1 MSGAQLVQKLWNYC
15 SILRDDGLSYGDY
28 VEQLT
33 FLLFLKMAD
42 EQSKPPFDKQ
52 SPIPPKYSWPA
63 LLKLDGDDLE
73 IHYRHTLEELGKRA
87 GMLGVIFRK
96 AQNKIQDP
104 AKLRRLIVDL
114 IDKEQWS
121 SLSADVKGDAYE
133 GLLQKNA
140 EDVKGGAGQYFTPR
154 PLIAAMVDAIAPGP
168 NQTICDPACGTG
180 GFLLAAHDY
189 IVGHYQ
195 LDRAQKKQLKNGTL
209 FGIELVDSVT
219 RLCAMNLLLHGI
231 GGELEENLPV
241 VTKDALAAKH
251 GEYDIVLANPPFGK
265 KSSVTIVNEAGET
278 SKESL
283 IINRD
288 DFWASTSNKQLNFLQ
303 HIFTILKQHG
313 RAAVVLPDNVLFEGG
328 AGETIRRAL
337 LKQADVHTLVR
348 LPTGL
353 FYAQGVKANVLFFDR
368 KPAQEKPWTTKL
380 WIYDLRTNLHFTLKE
395 NTLKRS
401 DLDDFV
407 SCYFGRPTR
416 VASAVSAEKPSKTSA
431 GDSGRY
437 KEATGGTSS
446 VSSMAGTEAS
456 PPSENRHNRKES
468 DRFNPDKS
476 GANRF
481 ERVESDRFRSF
492 TYEELTKRDKANLD
506 IFWLKDE
513 ALEESANL
521 PAPEVIAA
529 DIVADLEAAL
539 EQFAEIAADL
549 RGGLPIN
556 QDFKRT

>member
-1 MSGAQLVQKLWNYC
+1 MSNPTALVQKLWNYC
-15 SILRDDGLSYGDY
+15 NILRDDGLSYGDY

-42 EQSKPPFDKQ
+42 EQSRPPFNKP
-52 SPIPPKYSWPA
+52 SPIPKGKDWTA
-63 LLKLDGDDLE
+63 LLAKDGDELE
-73 IHYRHTLEELGKRA
+73 IHYRHTLEELGKRS

-154 PLIAAMVDAIAPGP
+154 PLIAAMVDVIAPQPG
-168 NQTICDPACGTG
+168 QAICDPACGTG

-189 IVGHYQ
+189 LAKHYQ
-195 LDRAQKKQLKNGTL
+195 LDRAQKKKLKSGTF

-231 GGELEENLPV
+231 GGEAEEDLPV
-241 VTKDALAAKH
+241 VTKDALSGKH
-251 GEYDIVLANPPFGK
+251 GEYEIVLANPPFGK
-265 KSSVTIVNEAGET
+265 KSSVTIVNEAGES

-328 AGETIRRAL
+328 AGETIRREL
-337 LKQADVHTLVR
+337 LKQADVHTLLR
-348 LPTGL
+348 LPTGI

-368 KPAQEKPWTTKL
+368 KPAQEKPWTQKL

-407 SCYFGRPTR
+407 ACYNP
-416 VASAVSAEKPSKTSA
+416 K
-431 GDSGRY
+431 
-437 KEATGGTSS
+437 
-446 VSSMAGTEAS
+446 
-456 PPSENRHNRKES
+456 NRHDRKES
-468 DRFNPDKS
+468 DRFK
-476 GANRF
+476 
-481 ERVESDRFRSF
+481 SF
-492 TYEELTKRDKANLD
+492 TYDELTKRDKVNLD

-521 PAPEVIAA
+521 PAPEIIAQEIT
-529 DIVADLEAAL
+529 DDLEAAL
-539 EQFAEIAADL
+539 EQFATIAEDL
-549 RGGLPIN
+549 
-556 QDFKRT
+556 K

>member
-1 MSGAQLVQKLWNYC
+1 MSNPTALVQKLWNYC
-15 SILRDDGLSYGDY
+15 NILRDDGLSYGDY

-42 EQSKPPFDKQ
+42 EQAKPPFNKVSAVPTGYD
-52 SPIPPKYSWPA
+52 WPS
-63 LLKLDGDDLE
+63 LLAKDGDELE
-73 IHYRHTLEELGKRA
+73 THYRHVLETLGKRT

-154 PLIAAMVDAIAPGP
+154 PLIAAMVDVVAPQPG
-168 NQTICDPACGTG
+168 QAICDPACGTG

-189 IVGHYQ
+189 LAKHHA
-195 LDRAQKKQLKNGTL
+195 LDRAQKKKLKSGTF

-231 GGELEENLPV
+231 GGESGDGADSDMPV
-241 VTKDALAAKH
+241 VTKDALAGKH
-251 GEYDIVLANPPFGK
+251 GEYEIVLANPPFGK
-265 KSSVTIVNEAGET
+265 KSSVTIVNEAGES

-328 AGETIRRAL
+328 AGETIRREL
-337 LKQADVHTLVR
+337 LKQADVHTLLR
-348 LPTGL
+348 LPTGI

-368 KPAQEKPWTTKL
+368 KPPSETPWTRQL
-380 WIYDLRTNLHFTLKE
+380 WVYDLRTNKHFTLKT
-395 NTLKRS
+395 NRLKRS
-401 DLDDFV
+401 DLDEFV
-407 SCYFGRPTR
+407 LCYR
-416 VASAVSAEKPSKTSA
+416 A
-431 GDSGRY
+431 
-437 KEATGGTSS
+437 
-446 VSSMAGTEAS
+446 
-456 PPSENRHNRKES
+456 ENRHQRTPTWSEE
-468 DRFNPDKS
+468 NPEGRWRAYS
-476 GANRF
+476 
-481 ERVESDRFRSF
+481 S
-492 TYEELTKRDKANLD
+492 EELLQRDKVSLD
-506 IFWLKDE
+506 LFWLRDE
-513 ALEESANL
+513 SLEGSENL
-521 PAPEVIAA
+521 PDPDVLASEIAEDLRA
-529 DIVADLEAAL
+529 ALAQFEEIQADLVR
-539 EQFAEIAADL
+539 Q
-549 RGGLPIN
+549 
-556 QDFKRT
+556 

>member
-1 MSGAQLVQKLWNYC
+1 MSNPQQLVSKLWNYC

-42 EQSKPPFDKQ
+42 EQSKPPFNKP
-52 SPIPPKYSWPA
+52 SPIPKGFGWDA
-63 LLKLDGDDLE
+63 LLKLDGDELE
-73 IHYRHTLEELGKRA
+73 IHYRHTLEELGKRS

-114 IDKEQWS
+114 IDKPGPLAGDTWS

-154 PLIAAMVDAIAPGP
+154 PLIAAIVDAVQPAPG
-168 NQTICDPACGTG
+168 NTICDPACGTG

-189 IVGHYQ
+189 IAKHHQ
-195 LDRAQKKQLKNGTL
+195 LDRAQKKKLKSGTL

-231 GGELEENLPV
+231 GETDVGPVPSPGGKGADKRGASSGDAAYNLPV
-241 VTKDALAAKH
+241 VTKDALAGKH
-251 GEYDIVLANPPFGK
+251 GEYDLVLANPPFGK
-265 KSSVTIVNEAGET
+265 KSSVTIVNEAGEQE
-278 SKESL
+278 KESL
-283 IINRD
+283 VINRD

-328 AGETIRRAL
+328 AGETVRRAL
-337 LKQADVHTLVR
+337 LKQADVHTLLR
-348 LPTGL
+348 LPTGV

-368 KPAQEKPWTTKL
+368 KPAQEKPWTSKL
-380 WIYDLRTNLHFTLKE
+380 WIYDLRTNMHFTLKE
-395 NTLKRS
+395 NPLKRG

-407 SCYFGRPTR
+407 ACYFGTPRESTRPAKQTAGSTPHPCPLPSR
-416 VASAVSAEKPSKTSA
+416 GGEGASRYNRAE
-431 GDSGRY
+431 
-437 KEATGGTSS
+437 
-446 VSSMAGTEAS
+446 
-456 PPSENRHNRKES
+456 SE
-468 DRFNPDKS
+468 RFKS
-476 GANRF
+476 FA
-481 ERVESDRFRSF
+481 
-492 TYEELTKRDKANLD
+492 YEDLLKRDKVNLD

-521 PAPEVIAA
+521 PAPEIIAQ
-529 DIVADLEAAL
+529 DISDDLEAAL
-539 EQFAEIAADL
+539 EQFQTIAEDL
-549 RGGLPIN
+549 
-556 QDFKRT
+556 KK